1 MEIDVTFTPAELA
14 RAALRDRVVVILD
27 VVRASTTMIQG
38 IASGC
43 EAFLPVRSVAA
54 ARRLARELPE
64 ANRLLGGERGGA
76 RVPGFDLGNSP
87 WEYLPERVAGKTIV
101 FTTTNGTAAI
111 NAARGAGETLIG
123 AFVNLGAVT
132 RRLAQRGSD
141 LPTGQAGVTLAAAGR
156 GGRPVLDDVACAGMM
171 AQEVV
176 TLLGGSCSL
185 SDAARIAVQASVPYR
200 GRLRELLEESASG
213 RALLS
218 IGYDR
223 DLDFCARLSV
233 LDVVPRVV
241 EGKVGV

>member
-14 RAALRDRVVVILD
+14 RVALHGRVVVILD
-27 VVRASTTMIQG
+27 VVRASTTIVQG

-43 EAFLPVRSVAA
+43 EVFLPVPSVAA
-54 ARRLARELPE
+54 ARRLARGLP
-64 ANRLLGGERGGA
+64 AATRLLGGERGGA
-76 RVPGFDLGNSP
+76 RVLGFDLGNSP

-101 FTTTNGTAAI
+101 FTTTNGTSAI

-141 LPTGQAGVTLAAAGR
+141 VTLAAAGR
-156 GGRPVLDDVACAGMM
+156 AGRPVLDDVVCAGMM

-176 TLLGGSCSL
+176 TLLGDSCTL
-185 SDAARIAVQASVPYR
+185 TDAARIAVQASVSYR
-200 GRLRELLEESASG
+200 GRLRALLEESASG
-213 RALLS
+213 RALLN

-223 DLDFCARLSV
+223 DLDFCAQLSV

-241 EGKVGV
+241 DGRVVL